1 MFTTARLATNK
12 LRTRSVGSFWL
23 RRELISTTGPTSIQA
38 HHAGNSNR
46 AAAITRGRER
56 QGLSRRIVGGVSL
69 AVAAGSGVAYASGD
83 SNPVGGKSESI
94 DELLG
99 GLEKIETFLDMEKRM
114 DVAEAKIESQIL
126 SVQGANILQLRLM
139 ALPRKPPP
147 TKLKVALCQI
157 RRRGQGRQLGQRQ
170 SCHRPRSQGWRK
182 VSFVARLFQQSLCC
196 DGFSKIC
203 RGCSKS

>member
-1 MFTTARLATNK
+1 MFTTARLATSK

-114 DVAEAKIESQIL
+114 DVAEAKIESQIA
-126 SVQGANILQLRLM
+126 SGAR
-139 ALPRKPPP
+139 RK
-147 TKLKVALCQI
+147 
-157 RRRGQGRQLGQRQ
+157 
-170 SCHRPRSQGWRK
+170 RSHSR
-182 VSFVARLFQQSLCC
+182 AP
-196 DGFSKIC
+196 
-203 RGCSKS
+203 